1 MIEVFCGTATLC
13 SVAKQYGLDG
23 SIALDKTKKRGA
35 KATIF
40 VFDIL
45 DPKDRELLYHSLD
58 SDLVAWV
65 HLAPV
70 CGTCSRARQIRN
82 GGPRPLR
89 SDQHPMGLPD
99 LAPGERQR
107 VTLANQMYS
116 ESCSL
121 FQFCAQRGILVTM
134 ENPSNSLFWLTQP
147 FIHLQQQVELF
158 HSDSQM
164 CMMGGTR
171 PKWTRLVA
179 NFSAIEELNIEC
191 DNSHQHQPWG
201 KTTDAHG
208 LQVFCYQSG
217 S

>member
-1 MIEVFCGTATLC
+1 MGTSCPCLWHLFKSETDQ
-13 SVAKQYGLDG
+13 KWW
-23 SIALDKTKKRGA
+23 
-35 KATIF
+35 
-40 VFDIL
+40 
-45 DPKDRELLYHSLD
+45 PK
-58 SDLVAWV
+58 
-65 HLAPV
+65 
-70 CGTCSRARQIRN
+70 
-82 GGPRPLR
+82 
-89 SDQHPMGLPD
+89 HPMGLPD